1 MSTITYTRPALTTLQ
16 VDLLFP
22 RDYGRIIR
30 RAHKSAFH
38 TMMNEPS
45 LREQNTV
52 HFTPFHSRN
61 ACDGEQ
67 VQGIVFVYGFT
78 GRNKK
83 ELAFI
88 LILHS
93 HYRNRRLAFYT
104 NEPGADDYRCT
115 HADQHASPG
124 PGSIRMIIYMGIGR

>member
-1 MSTITYTRPALTTLQ
+1 
-16 VDLLFP
+16 
-22 RDYGRIIR
+22 
-30 RAHKSAFH
+30 
-38 TMMNEPS
+38 MMNEPS

-88 LILHS
+88 LVLHS

-104 NEPGADDYRCT
+104 NEPG
-115 HADQHASPG
+115 QHASPG